1 MTPVDKKITPAVL
14 LAALGIVYGDIGT
27 SPLYAFKESL
37 GGSHGAGVGVD
48 AIYGV
53 LSMIFWSI
61 TLVVSIKYVLFVLRA
76 HNEGEGG
83 ILALLALLLRQVPAA
98 GRLHDFAI
106 VAGLIGAAM
115 FYGDSVIT
123 PAISVLSAIE
133 GLQVVSPRFSEWII
147 PLTLLVL
154 IVLFAAQKRGTAS
167 VGRAFGPIMVVWF
180 AVIGTLGLVQIVQ
193 APQVLEAIDP
203 LHALRF
209 AAANPGLTFVV
220 LGAVF
225 LAVTGGEAL
234 YADMGHFGARPIR
247 LAWYWLVMPCLL
259 LNYFGQGALVIANP
273 AAAESPFFLMAPP
286 WLRLPL
292 VFLATAATVI
302 ASQAVISGAFSITS
316 QAVKLGYLP
325 RMPIEYT
332 SSTEAGQIYVPLVN
346 LLLLVAVVFLVM
358 GFGNSSDLA
367 AAYGIAVATTM
378 VVTTLGVMVVARL
391 RWDWAPWQVLLVFL
405 PLLALDLVFLAANSM
420 KIPNGGWFPLAF
432 AAFLYLVFATWKR
445 GRFLLS
451 RQQAKNGIELAP
463 FLKSLSIYPPQR
475 VEGTAVFMTQE
486 PGLVPSSLLHNL
498 KHNRVLHER
507 VIFLT
512 AISRNVPHVDP
523 ADMAEIDE
531 LGDGCFAIKVRLGFQ
546 DPYDVAYI
554 AGALSK
560 HNEFELSLQ
569 ETSFFLSRQ
578 TVMIARDGSMAT
590 WRQRMFGWMLRN
602 AQPASDFFH
611 MPPNRVIEIG
621 TQVVV

>member
-1 MTPVDKKITPAVL
+1 
-14 LAALGIVYGDIGT
+14 
-27 SPLYAFKESL
+27 
-37 GGSHGAGVGVD
+37 
-48 AIYGV
+48 
-53 LSMIFWSI
+53 
-61 TLVVSIKYVLFVLRA
+61 VV
-76 HNEGEGG
+76 
-83 ILALLALLLRQVPAA
+83 
-98 GRLHDFAI
+98 
-106 VAGLIGAAM
+106 
-115 FYGDSVIT
+115 
-123 PAISVLSAIE
+123 
-133 GLQVVSPRFSEWII
+133 I

-154 IVLFAAQKRGTAS
+154 IVLFAVQKRGTAR
-167 VGRAFGPIMVVWF
+167 VGRAFGPILVVWF
-180 AVIGTLGLVQIVQ
+180 AVIGTLGLIQIVQ

-273 AAAESPFFLMAPP
+273 AAAESPFFLMAPT

-292 VFLATAATVI
+292 VLLATAATVI

-346 LLLLVAVVFLVM
+346 LLLLVAVVFLVI

-405 PLLALDLVFLAANSM
+405 PLLALDLVFLAANSI

-451 RQQAKNGIELAP
+451 RQQAKNGIELVP

-475 VEGTAVFMTQE
+475 VEGTAVFMAQE

-560 HNEFELSLQ
+560 HHEFELSLRRRH
-569 ETSFFLSRQ
+569 SSCR
-578 TVMIARDGSMAT
+578 AR
-590 WRQRMFGWMLRN
+590 R
-602 AQPASDFFH
+602 
-611 MPPNRVIEIG
+611 
-621 TQVVV
+621 